1 MNRAQ
6 ISGAIIQIMIV
17 QVQMHS
23 MKIIHD
29 FDNTQFSKFIMIK
42 VSAIRMIAANLAVS
56 KIEIDTI

>member
-1 MNRAQ
+1 MQ
-6 ISGAIIQIMIV
+6 
-17 QVQMHS
+17 
-23 MKIIHD
+23 IIHD